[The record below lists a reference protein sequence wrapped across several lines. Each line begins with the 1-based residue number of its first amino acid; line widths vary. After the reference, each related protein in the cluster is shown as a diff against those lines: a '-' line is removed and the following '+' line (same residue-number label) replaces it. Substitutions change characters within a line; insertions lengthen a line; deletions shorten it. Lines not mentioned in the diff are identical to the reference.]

1 MLNKL
6 KRLILA
12 KTSLRP
18 EKNSRG
24 LFTKHSHINTRKYMT
39 YQTFFMLFKAEDA
52 LIHRERATIDEN
64 TSLLL
69 PNRSKIGLSL
79 GVTHDHL
86 MQSLQRK

>member
-1 MLNKL
+1 
-6 KRLILA
+6 
-12 KTSLRP
+12 
-18 EKNSRG
+18 
-24 LFTKHSHINTRKYMT
+24 MT

-52 LIHRERATIDEN
+52 LIHRDRATIDEN